1 MNDEQAL
8 GLSLSRFD
16 FDKSINRSGSG
27 AQKYDNRRQIFGR
40 ADVIPLWVADMDFAV
55 PPAVSE
61 ALQQRAA
68 HPVFGYHQF
77 PESLY
82 QALQNWYQQRFDW
95 SIDRQHILM
104 CPGVVPSIHAV
115 INALTRP
122 GDGVIVQSPVYFP
135 FFSAV
140 TETGRQLIL
149 NPLLETAS
157 GYQMNLPQL
166 EAQAQAGAR
175 MLLLCSPHNPVGRVW
190 REDELNALLAIAERY
205 DLLIIADEIHMDLV
219 FAGHRHIPLTTLA
232 KPGRV
237 ITTVSAS
244 KTFNIAGLNL
254 SSLIIESPHQR
265 SAIEAEFKRWHVSAA
280 NPFSIVATEA
290 AYQSGADWL
299 DALMNYL
306 AQNRDWITA
315 FFSAGLSRIHIK
327 PIEGTYL
334 LWLDCRSLELDDKAL
349 KQFFVDECGV
359 GMNPGVM
366 FGDGG
371 SGFMRMNIAAPL
383 SLLRQACQQIV
394 VAYQQ
399 RFS

>member
-1 MNDEQAL
+1 M
-8 GLSLSRFD
+8 SLSQFGFD
-16 FDKSINRSGSG
+16 QSIVRAGTG
-27 AQKYDNRRQIFGR
+27 AQKYDNRQLIFGKP
-40 ADVIPLWVADMDFAV
+40 DVIPLWVADMDFAV

-68 HPVFGYHQF
+68 HPIFGYHQF

-95 SIDRQHILM
+95 TIDRQHLLM

-115 INALTRP
+115 INALTEP

-140 TETGRQLIL
+140 TETGRQLML
-149 NPLLETAS
+149 NPLLESAN
-157 GYQMNLPQL
+157 GYQMNLPEL
-166 EAQAQAGAR
+166 EAQAKTGAK

-190 REDELNALLAIAERY
+190 REEELKALLAIAEQY
-205 DLLIIADEIHMDLV
+205 DLLIISDEIHMDLV
-219 FAGHRHIPLTTLA
+219 FAGHQHLPLTTLA
-232 KPGRV
+232 SPGRV
-237 ITTVSAS
+237 ITTISAS

-254 SSLIIESPHQR
+254 SSLIIENSQQR
-265 SAIEAEFKRWHVSAA
+265 RAIEAEFKRWHVSAA

-299 DALMNYL
+299 DALMHYL
-306 AQNRDWITA
+306 AQNRDWITT
-315 FFSAGLSRIHIK
+315 FFRAELSKIHIK

-334 LWLDCRSLELDDKAL
+334 LWLDCRELALDDKSL
-349 KQFFVDECGV
+349 KQFFIEDCGV
-359 GMNPGVM
+359 GMNPGAM

-371 SGFMRMNIAAPL
+371 SGFMRMNIAAPRA
-383 SLLRQACQQIV
+383 LLQQACQQIY
-394 VAYQQ
+394 VAYQH
-399 RFS
+399 RFG

>member
-1 MNDEQAL
+1 MNQFNFGKPIERADT
-8 GLSLSRFD
+8 
-16 FDKSINRSGSG
+16 G
-27 AQKYDNRRQIFGR
+27 AQKYDNRLPIFGR
-40 ADVIPLWVADMDFAV
+40 PDVIPLWVADMDFAV

-82 QALQNWYQQRFDW
+82 QALQNWYQHRFSW
-95 SIDRQHILM
+95 SIERQHILM

-115 INALTRP
+115 INALTAP

-140 TETGRQLIL
+140 TETGRQLIV
-149 NPLLETAS
+149 NPLLETAN
-157 GYQMNLPQL
+157 GYQMNLPEL
-166 EAQAQAGAR
+166 EAQAKAGAKI
-175 MLLLCSPHNPVGRVW
+175 LLLCSPHNPVGRVW
-190 REDELNALLAIAERY
+190 RQAELEAMLAIAEQY
-205 DLLIIADEIHMDLV
+205 DLLIISDEIHMDLV
-219 FAGHRHIPLTTLA
+219 FTGHQHIPLTTLA

-254 SSLIIESPHQR
+254 SSLIIEDAQQR
-265 SAIEAEFKRWHVSAA
+265 RAIEAEFKRWHVSAA

-290 AYQSGADWL
+290 AYQSGAEWL
-299 DALMNYL
+299 DALMIYL
-306 AQNRDWITA
+306 AQNRDWIMD
-315 FFSAGLSRIHIK
+315 FFNAELTHIQIK

-334 LWLDCRSLELDDKAL
+334 LWLDCRALGLDDKGL
-349 KQFFVDECGV
+349 KQFFIEDCGV
-359 GMNPGVM
+359 GMNPGAM

-371 SGFMRMNIAAPL
+371 SGFMRMNIAAPRA
-383 SLLRQACQQIV
+383 LLQQACWQIST
-394 VAYQQ
+394 ACQQ

>member
-1 MNDEQAL
+1 MSQFNFGQPIARADT
-8 GLSLSRFD
+8 
-16 FDKSINRSGSG
+16 G
-27 AQKYDNRRQIFGR
+27 AQKYDNRQLIFGQP
-40 ADVIPLWVADMDFAV
+40 DVIPLWVADMDFAV
-55 PPAVSE
+55 PPAVSA
-61 ALQQRAA
+61 ALQARAS

-82 QALQNWYQQRFDW
+82 QAIQNWYQQRFDW
-95 SIDRQHILM
+95 VIERQHILM

-115 INALTRP
+115 INALTEP

-140 TETGRQLIL
+140 TETGRQLVL

-157 GYQMNLPQL
+157 GYQMNLPEL
-166 EAQAQAGAR
+166 EAQAKAGAK

-190 REDELNALLAIAERY
+190 REDELKALLAIAEQY
-205 DLLIIADEIHMDLV
+205 DLLIISDEIHMDLV
-219 FAGHRHIPLTTLA
+219 FAGHQHLPLTTLA

-237 ITTVSAS
+237 ITAISAS

-254 SSLIIESPHQR
+254 SSLVIENTQQR
-265 SAIEAEFKRWHVSAA
+265 RAIEAEFKRWHVSAA

-290 AYQSGADWL
+290 AYQSGANWL
-299 DALMNYL
+299 DALMDYL

-315 FFSAGLSRIHIK
+315 FFRAGFSKIHIK

-334 LWLDCRSLELDDKAL
+334 LWLDCRELALDDKAL
-349 KQFFVDECGV
+349 KRFFIEDCGV
-359 GMNPGVM
+359 GLNPGAM

-371 SGFMRMNIAAPL
+371 SGFMRMNIAAPRA
-383 SLLRQACQQIV
+383 LLQQACQQIYL
-394 VAYQQ
+394 AYQQ

>member
-1 MNDEQAL
+1 MSQ
-8 GLSLSRFD
+8 FD
-16 FDKSINRSGSG
+16 FDQSIERAETG
-27 AQKYDNRRQIFGR
+27 AQKYDNRQLIFGQP
-40 ADVIPLWVADMDFAV
+40 DVIPLWVADMDFAV

-82 QALQNWYQQRFDW
+82 QTLQNWYLQRFDW

-115 INALTRP
+115 INALTEP

-149 NPLLETAS
+149 NPLLETAG
-157 GYQMNLPQL
+157 GYQMNLPEL
-166 EAQAQAGAR
+166 ETQANAGAKI
-175 MLLLCSPHNPVGRVW
+175 LLLCSPHNPVGRVW
-190 REDELNALLAIAERY
+190 RENELNALLAIAEQTN
-205 DLLIIADEIHMDLV
+205 LLIISDEIHMDLV

-232 KPGRV
+232 EPGRV
-237 ITTVSAS
+237 ITTISAS

-254 SSLIIESPHQR
+254 SSLIIENSQQR
-265 SAIEAEFKRWHVSAA
+265 RAIEAEFKRWHVSAA

-290 AYQSGADWL
+290 AYQSGTEWL
-299 DALMNYL
+299 DALMIYL
-306 AQNRDWITA
+306 VQNRDWIMD
-315 FFSAGLSRIHIK
+315 FFQAAIPKIHIK

-334 LWLDCRSLELDDKAL
+334 LWLDCRELGLDDKAL
-349 KQFFVDECGV
+349 KQFFIEDCGV
-359 GMNPGVM
+359 GMNPGAM

-383 SLLRQACQQIV
+383 ALLQQAGRQIAE
-394 VAYQQ
+394 AYQR

>member
-1 MNDEQAL
+1 M
-8 GLSLSRFD
+8 SLSQFGFD
-16 FDKSINRSGSG
+16 QSIVRAGTG
-27 AQKYDNRRQIFGR
+27 AQKYDNRQLIFGKP
-40 ADVIPLWVADMDFAV
+40 DVIPLWVADMDFAV

-68 HPVFGYHQF
+68 HPIFGYHQF

-95 SIDRQHILM
+95 SIDRQHLLM

-115 INALTRP
+115 INALTEP

-140 TETGRQLIL
+140 TETGRQLML
-149 NPLLETAS
+149 NPLLESAN
-157 GYQMNLPQL
+157 GYQMNLPEL
-166 EAQAQAGAR
+166 EAQAKTGAK

-190 REDELNALLAIAERY
+190 REEELKALLAIAEQY
-205 DLLIIADEIHMDLV
+205 DLLIISDEIHMDLV
-219 FAGHRHIPLTTLA
+219 FAGHQHLPLTTLA
-232 KPGRV
+232 SPGRV
-237 ITTVSAS
+237 ITTISAS

-254 SSLIIESPHQR
+254 SSLIIENSQQR
-265 SAIEAEFKRWHVSAA
+265 RAIEAEFKRWHVSAA

-299 DALMNYL
+299 DALMHYL
-306 AQNRDWITA
+306 AQNRDWITT
-315 FFSAGLSRIHIK
+315 FFRAELSKIHIK

-334 LWLDCRSLELDDKAL
+334 LWLDCRELALDDKSL
-349 KQFFVDECGV
+349 KQFFIEDCGV
-359 GMNPGVM
+359 GMNPGAM

-371 SGFMRMNIAAPL
+371 SGFMRMNIAAPRA
-383 SLLRQACQQIV
+383 LLQQACQQIY
-394 VAYQQ
+394 VAYQH
-399 RFS
+399 RFG

>member
-1 MNDEQAL
+1 MSQ
-8 GLSLSRFD
+8 FD
-16 FDKSINRSGSG
+16 FDQSIARANTG
-27 AQKYDNRRQIFGR
+27 AQKYDNRQLIFGR
-40 ADVIPLWVADMDFAV
+40 PDVIPLWVADMDFAV

-61 ALQQRAA
+61 ALQARAS

-82 QALQNWYQQRFDW
+82 QALQNWYQQRFNW
-95 SIDRQHILM
+95 SIKRQHVLM

-115 INALTRP
+115 INALTEP

-140 TETGRQLIL
+140 TETGRQLVL

-157 GYQMNLPQL
+157 GYQMNTSELA
-166 EAQAQAGAR
+166 AQAKAGAKL
-175 MLLLCSPHNPVGRVW
+175 LLLCSPHNPVGRVW
-190 REDELNALLAIAERY
+190 REDELNALLAIAEQY
-205 DLLIIADEIHMDLV
+205 DLLIIADEIHMDLI
-219 FAGHRHIPLTTLA
+219 FAGYRHIPLTTLA
-232 KPGRV
+232 EPGRV
-237 ITTVSAS
+237 ITAISAS

-254 SSLIIESPHQR
+254 SSLIIESNLHR
-265 SAIEAEFKRWHVSAA
+265 RAIEAEFKRWHVSAA

-299 DALMNYL
+299 DALMIYL
-306 AQNRDWITA
+306 AQSRDWIMD
-315 FFSAGLSRIHIK
+315 FFKTEIANIQIK

-334 LWLDCRSLELDDKAL
+334 LWLDCRALGLDDKTL
-349 KQFFVDECGV
+349 KQFFIEDCAV
-359 GMNPGVM
+359 GMNPGAM

-371 SGFMRMNIAAPL
+371 SGFMRMNIAAPRA
-383 SLLRQACQQIV
+383 LLQQACWQIS
-394 VAYQQ
+394 AACQQ

>member
-1 MNDEQAL
+1 M
-8 GLSLSRFD
+8 SLSQFD
-16 FDKSINRSGSG
+16 FDQSIARADTG
-27 AQKYDNRRQIFGR
+27 AQKYDNRQLIFGKP
-40 ADVIPLWVADMDFAV
+40 DVIPLWVADMDFAV

-95 SIDRQHILM
+95 SIERQHILM

-115 INALTRP
+115 INALTEP

-149 NPLLETAS
+149 NPLLETAN
-157 GYQMNLPQL
+157 GYQMNLPEL
-166 EAQAQAGAR
+166 EAQAKAGAK

-190 REDELNALLAIAERY
+190 REEELKALLAIAEQY
-205 DLLIIADEIHMDLV
+205 DLLIISDEIHMDLV
-219 FAGHRHIPLTTLA
+219 FAGYQHLPLTTLA
-232 KPGRV
+232 NPGRV
-237 ITTVSAS
+237 ITAISAS

-254 SSLIIESPHQR
+254 SSLIIENTQQR
-265 SAIEAEFKRWHVSAA
+265 RAIEAEFKRWHVSAA

-290 AYQSGADWL
+290 AYQSGAEWL

-306 AQNRDWITA
+306 AQNQDWITT
-315 FFSAGLSRIHIK
+315 FFRAGFSKIHIK

-334 LWLDCRSLELDDKAL
+334 LWLDCRELALDDKAL
-349 KQFFVDECGV
+349 KQFFIEDCGV
-359 GMNPGVM
+359 GMNPGAM
-366 FGDGG
+366 FGEGG
-371 SGFMRMNIAAPL
+371 SGFMRMNIAAPRA
-383 SLLRQACQQIV
+383 LLQQACQQIY
-394 VAYQQ
+394 VAYQH

>member
-1 MNDEQAL
+1 MKDKQAL
-8 GLSLSRFD
+8 GLSQFD
-16 FDKSINRSGSG
+16 FDQSIARADTG
-27 AQKYDNRRQIFGR
+27 AQKYDNRRLIFGHP
-40 ADVIPLWVADMDFAV
+40 DVIPLWVADMDFAV
-55 PPAVSE
+55 PPAVIS
-61 ALQQRAA
+61 ALQARAN

-82 QALQNWYQQRFDW
+82 LALQNWYQQRFEW
-95 SIDRQHILM
+95 VIERQHILM

-115 INALTRP
+115 INALTEP

-149 NPLLETAS
+149 NPLLETAN
-157 GYQMNLPQL
+157 GYQMNLPEL
-166 EAQAQAGAR
+166 EAQAKAGAK

-190 REDELNALLAIAERY
+190 REDELKALLAIAEQY

-232 KPGRV
+232 EPGRV
-237 ITTVSAS
+237 ITTISAS

-254 SSLIIESPHQR
+254 SSLIIENTQQR
-265 SAIEAEFKRWHVSAA
+265 RAIEAEFKRWHVSVA

-290 AYQSGADWL
+290 AYQSGAEWL
-299 DALMNYL
+299 DALMIYL
-306 AQNRDWITA
+306 AQNRDWIMD
-315 FFSAGLSRIHIK
+315 FFKAEIASIQIK
-327 PIEGTYL
+327 PVEGTYL
-334 LWLDCRSLELDDKAL
+334 LWLDCRALGLDDKAL
-349 KQFFVDECGV
+349 KQFFIEDCAV
-359 GMNPGVM
+359 GMNPGAM

-371 SGFMRMNIAAPL
+371 SGFMRMNIAAPRA
-383 SLLRQACQQIV
+383 LLQQACRQIS
-394 VAYQQ
+394 AACQQ

>member
-1 MNDEQAL
+1 M
-8 GLSLSRFD
+8 SLSQFD
-16 FDKSINRSGSG
+16 FDQSIARADTG
-27 AQKYDNRRQIFGR
+27 AQKYDNRQTIFGR
-40 ADVIPLWVADMDFAV
+40 PDVIPLWVADMDFAV

-82 QALQNWYQQRFDW
+82 QALQNWYQKRFDW
-95 SIDRQHILM
+95 TIERQHILM

-115 INALTRP
+115 INALTEP

-140 TETGRQLIL
+140 TETGRQLIV
-149 NPLLETAS
+149 NPLLETAN
-157 GYQMNLPQL
+157 GYQMNLPEL
-166 EAQAQAGAR
+166 EAQAKAGAK

-190 REDELNALLAIAERY
+190 REDELNALLAIAEQY
-205 DLLIIADEIHMDLV
+205 DLIIISDEIHMDLV
-219 FAGHRHIPLTTLA
+219 FVGHRHIPLTTLA
-232 KPGRV
+232 EPGRV

-254 SSLIIESPHQR
+254 SSLIIENAQQR
-265 SAIEAEFKRWHVSAA
+265 RAIEAEFKRWHVSAA

-290 AYQSGADWL
+290 AYQSGAEWL
-299 DALMNYL
+299 DALMIYL
-306 AQNRDWITA
+306 AQNRDWIMG
-315 FFSAGLSRIHIK
+315 FFKAELANIQIK

-334 LWLDCRSLELDDKAL
+334 LWLDCRALGLDDKAL
-349 KQFFVDECGV
+349 KQFFIEDCGV
-359 GMNPGVM
+359 GMNPGAM

-371 SGFMRMNIAAPL
+371 SCFMRMNIAAPL
-383 SLLRQACQQIV
+383 TLLQQGCRQISTAC
-394 VAYQQ
+394 QQ